1 MKFKALPLTLLFLTL
16 TMQMSFAQKKNESK
30 PTSAS
35 EYGIDLTKSYTG
47 SELLELIQI
56 VEQEA
61 QQAIDEAF
69 NKGYKQGLLAAA
81 PDAEY
86 WRVRSTQYEVEIAR
100 LKKEKWLF
108 GLGGLGVG
116 VLAGGGLGLC
126 FRLQN

>member
-16 TMQMSFAQKKNESK
+16 TMQTSFAQKKNESK